1 MGESVTARRRSRLLR
16 WFAGRSV
23 ARETKRKACE
33 GLDSKTGSA
42 LTSHPATPFFRERE
56 KGDQTL
62 AHHTTM
68 SGNSRDRSVAF
79 DVPESVRDDG
89 PDNGLDGDVDPA
101 LDLVRT
107 MSMSTDKDILKQLRD
122 AMNPKQKQQTFI
134 MVLQAGLGLVAVAI
148 LLAVVIVGYILLVNV
163 GNAVKTMADQTTELK
178 IITQQTSEAMSQ
190 LVDNLA
196 PAQVLPEFK
205 EILENMNE
213 GVDTLTTTLCGSP
226 LFAAQC
232 PAELRG
238 GAFVPG
244 LPSTTPAPAPA
255 PATDT
260 ADTSAGDEIS
270 NTTATPDTGG
280 KK

>member
-1 MGESVTARRRSRLLR
+1 MGKAESVTARRRSGLLR

-23 ARETKRKACE
+23 ARETKRKAGE

-42 LTSHPATPFFRERE
+42 LSSHPPTSFFREK
-56 KGDQTL
+56 KGNQTL

-79 DVPESVRDDG
+79 DVPASVREEDG

-205 EILENMNE
+205 QSLDNMNT
-213 GVDTLTTTLCGSP
+213 GVYELTTTLCGSP
-226 LFAAQC
+226 IFASNC
-232 PAELRG
+232 PKPPT
-238 GAFVPG
+238 PG
-244 LPSTTPAPAPA
+244 PPSPAPVANSTGFEDPAPAPA
-255 PATDT
+255 PDMI
-260 ADTSAGDEIS
+260 DPSASG
-270 NTTATPDTGG
+270 
-280 KK
+280 

>member
-1 MGESVTARRRSRLLR
+1 MGTARRRSRLLR

-42 LTSHPATPFFRERE
+42 LTSHPATPFFRERKKE
-56 KGDQTL
+56 TKPNT
-62 AHHTTM
+62 HHTTM

-79 DVPESVRDDG
+79 DVPESARDDG

-205 EILENMNE
+205 ESLENMNE